1 MDKLI
6 KTVELTLTNEERT
19 KEGKALLKL
28 VMSHWINAADCIL
41 EMMVIHLPSPKV
53 A

>member
-1 MDKLI
+1 MLI
-6 KTVELTLTNEERT
+6 MIDLTLTADDRT

-28 VMSHWINAADCIL
+28 IMSHWINAADCIL
-41 EMMVIHLPSPKV
+41 EMMIVHLPSPKI

>member
-1 MDKLI
+1 MLKMID
-6 KTVELTLTNEERT
+6 LTLTSEERL

-41 EMMVIHLPSPKV
+41 EMMVLHLPSPKI